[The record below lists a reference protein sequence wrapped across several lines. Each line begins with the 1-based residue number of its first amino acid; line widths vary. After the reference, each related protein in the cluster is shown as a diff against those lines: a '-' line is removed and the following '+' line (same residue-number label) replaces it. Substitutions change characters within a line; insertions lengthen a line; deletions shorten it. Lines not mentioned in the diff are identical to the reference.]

1 MNTLKVVRAIAVG
14 TAVLAGILSVLI
26 IIFAGTALE
35 MGVTDEQFLFNVIIF
50 LISTLYWLA
59 VDALIRR
66 DEADTEAMRK
76 IHQTTFNQAAV
87 LMIISI
93 IGTLSLVFL

>member
-14 TAVLAGILSVLI
+14 TAVLAGIISVLI
-26 IIFAGTALE
+26 IIFAGKALE

-59 VDALIRR
+59 VDAIIRR
-66 DEADTEAMRK
+66 DEADTEAMKK

>member
-1 MNTLKVVRAIAVG
+1 MNTLKVVRAIAVVTSVVAG
-14 TAVLAGILSVLI
+14 VLSIFILV
-26 IIFAGTALE
+26 FTGTALK
-35 MGVTDEQFLFNVIIF
+35 MGVTDEQFLVTIIVF

-66 DEADTEAMRK
+66 DAAETEAMRK

>member
-26 IIFAGTALE
+26 IIFAGKALE
-35 MGVTDEQFLFNVIIF
+35 MGVTDEQFLFTVIIF

-59 VDALIRR
+59 VDAIIRR

>member
-1 MNTLKVVRAIAVG
+1 
-14 TAVLAGILSVLI
+14 
-26 IIFAGTALE
+26 
-35 MGVTDEQFLFNVIIF
+35 MGVTDEQFLVTIIVF

-66 DEADTEAMRK
+66 DEAETEAMRK

>member
-1 MNTLKVVRAIAVG
+1 MNTLKVVRGIAVG
-14 TAVLAGILSVLI
+14 TALLAGILSVLI
-26 IIFAGTALE
+26 IIFAGKALE
-35 MGVTDEQFLFNVIIF
+35 MGVTDNQFLGTVIIF

-93 IGTLSLVFL
+93 IGTLSLIFL

>member
-1 MNTLKVVRAIAVG
+1 MNTLKVVRGIAVG
-14 TAVLAGILSVLI
+14 TALLAGILSVLI
-26 IIFAGTALE
+26 IMFAGTALE
-35 MGVTDEQFLFNVIIF
+35 MGVTDEQFLFTVIIF

-66 DEADTEAMRK
+66 DEADTERMRK

>member
-59 VDALIRR
+59 VDAIIRR
-66 DEADTEAMRK
+66 DEAETEAMKK

>member
-1 MNTLKVVRAIAVG
+1 MNTLKVVRGIAVG
-14 TAVLAGILSVLI
+14 TALLAGILSVLI
-26 IIFAGTALE
+26 IIFAGKALE
-35 MGVTDEQFLFNVIIF
+35 MGVTDNQFLGTVIIF

-66 DEADTEAMRK
+66 DEAETEAMRK

-93 IGTLSLVFL
+93 IGTLSLLFL

>member
-1 MNTLKVVRAIAVG
+1 MNTLKLVRAIAVG
-14 TAVLAGILSVLI
+14 TALLAGILSVFMI
-26 IIFAGTALE
+26 VFTETALD
-35 MGVTDEQFLFNVIIF
+35 MGVTDEQFLITVIVF

-66 DEADTEAMRK
+66 DEAESEAMKK

-93 IGTLSLVFL
+93 LGTISLVFL

>member
-1 MNTLKVVRAIAVG
+1 MNTLKVVRGIAVG
-14 TAVLAGILSVLI
+14 TALLAGILSVLI
-26 IIFAGTALE
+26 IMFAGTALE
-35 MGVTDEQFLFNVIIF
+35 MGVTDNQFLVTVIIF

-66 DEADTEAMRK
+66 DEADTEAMKK

-93 IGTLSLVFL
+93 IGALSLVFL

>member
-26 IIFAGTALE
+26 IIFAGKALE

-59 VDALIRR
+59 VDAIIRR
-66 DEADTEAMRK
+66 DEADTEAMKK

-87 LMIISI
+87 LMIICI

>member
-1 MNTLKVVRAIAVG
+1 MNTLKVVRGIAVG
-14 TAVLAGILSVLI
+14 TALLAGILSVLI
-26 IIFAGTALE
+26 IMFAGTALE
-35 MGVTDEQFLFNVIIF
+35 MGVTDNQFLVTVIIF

-66 DEADTEAMRK
+66 DEADTEAMKK

>member
-1 MNTLKVVRAIAVG
+1 MNTLKLVRAIAVG
-14 TAVLAGILSVLI
+14 TALLAGILSVFMI
-26 IIFAGTALE
+26 VFTKTALD
-35 MGVTDEQFLFNVIIF
+35 MGVTDEQFLVTVIVF

-66 DEADTEAMRK
+66 DAAETEAMKK

-93 IGTLSLVFL
+93 LGTLSLVFL

>member
-14 TAVLAGILSVLI
+14 TALLAGILSVFMI
-26 IIFAGTALE
+26 VFTKTALN
-35 MGVTDEQFLFNVIIF
+35 MGITDEQFLVTVIVF

-66 DEADTEAMRK
+66 DAAETEAMKK

-87 LMIISI
+87 LMIICI
-93 IGTLSLVFL
+93 IGTISLVFL

>member
-1 MNTLKVVRAIAVG
+1 MNTLKLVRAIAVG
-14 TAVLAGILSVLI
+14 TALLAGILSVLI

-66 DEADTEAMRK
+66 DEADTEAMK
-76 IHQTTFNQAAV
+76 NIHQTTFNQAAV

-93 IGTLSLVFL
+93 IGTLFLVFL

>member
-14 TAVLAGILSVLI
+14 TALLAGILSVLI

-35 MGVTDEQFLFNVIIF
+35 MGVTDEQFLFTVIIF

-59 VDALIRR
+59 VDAIIRK
-66 DEADTEAMRK
+66 DEADTEAMKK

>member
-1 MNTLKVVRAIAVG
+1 MNTLKLVRAIAVG
-14 TAVLAGILSVLI
+14 TALLAGILSVFMI
-26 IIFAGTALE
+26 VFTKTALD
-35 MGVTDEQFLFNVIIF
+35 MGVTDEQFLITVIVF

-66 DEADTEAMRK
+66 DAAETEAMKK

-87 LMIISI
+87 LMIICI
-93 IGTLSLVFL
+93 IGTISLVFL

>member
-14 TAVLAGILSVLI
+14 TAVLAGIISVLI
-26 IIFAGTALE
+26 IIFAGKALE

-87 LMIISI
+87 LMIICI

>member
-14 TAVLAGILSVLI
+14 TSVVAGVLSIFILV
-26 IIFAGTALE
+26 FTGTALK
-35 MGVTDEQFLFNVIIF
+35 MGVTDEQFLVTIIVF

-66 DEADTEAMRK
+66 DAAETEAMRK

>member
-1 MNTLKVVRAIAVG
+1 MNTLKLVRAIAVG
-14 TAVLAGILSVLI
+14 TALLAGILSVLI
-26 IIFAGTALE
+26 IMFAGTALE
-35 MGVTDEQFLFNVIIF
+35 MGVTDEQFLFTVIIF

-59 VDALIRR
+59 VDAIIRR
-66 DEADTEAMRK
+66 DEAETEAMKK

>member
-1 MNTLKVVRAIAVG
+1 MNTLKVVRGIAVG
-14 TAVLAGILSVLI
+14 TALLAGILSVLI
-26 IIFAGTALE
+26 IIFAGKALE
-35 MGVTDEQFLFNVIIF
+35 MGVTDNQFLGTVIIF

-66 DEADTEAMRK
+66 DEADTEAMKK

-93 IGTLSLVFL
+93 IGTLFLVFL

>member
-1 MNTLKVVRAIAVG
+1 MNTLKIVRAIAVG
-14 TAVLAGILSVLI
+14 TALVAGVLSTYILLST
-26 IIFAGTALE
+26 GTALE
-35 MGVTDEQFLFNVIIF
+35 IGVTDEQFLVTIIVF

-66 DEADTEAMRK
+66 DEAYTEAMKK

>member
-1 MNTLKVVRAIAVG
+1 MNTLKVVRGIAVG
-14 TAVLAGILSVLI
+14 TALLAGILSVLI
-26 IIFAGTALE
+26 IIFAGKALE
-35 MGVTDEQFLFNVIIF
+35 MGVTDNQFLGTVIIF

-59 VDALIRR
+59 VDAIIRR
-66 DEADTEAMRK
+66 DEADTEAMKK

-87 LMIISI
+87 LMIICI

>member
-1 MNTLKVVRAIAVG
+1 
-14 TAVLAGILSVLI
+14 
-26 IIFAGTALE
+26 
-35 MGVTDEQFLFNVIIF
+35 
-50 LISTLYWLA
+50 LYWLA

>member
-1 MNTLKVVRAIAVG
+1 MKTLKVVRAIAVG
-14 TAVLAGILSVLI
+14 TALLAGIISVLI
-26 IIFAGTALE
+26 IIFAGKALE
-35 MGVTDEQFLFNVIIF
+35 MGVTDNQFLVTVIIF

-66 DEADTEAMRK
+66 DEADTEAMKK

>member
-1 MNTLKVVRAIAVG
+1 MNTLKLVRGIAVG
-14 TAVLAGILSVLI
+14 TALLAGILSVLI
-26 IIFAGTALE
+26 IIFAGKALE
-35 MGVTDEQFLFNVIIF
+35 MGVTDNQFLGTVIIF

-87 LMIISI
+87 LMILSI

>member
-1 MNTLKVVRAIAVG
+1 MNTLKLVRAIAVG
-14 TAVLAGILSVLI
+14 TALLAGILSVLI
-26 IIFAGTALE
+26 IMFAGTALE
-35 MGVTDEQFLFNVIIF
+35 MGVTDEQFLVTIIVF
-50 LISTLYWLA
+50 FISTLYWLA

-66 DEADTEAMRK
+66 DAAETEAMKK

-87 LMIISI
+87 LMIICI

>member
-14 TAVLAGILSVLI
+14 TAVLAGIISVLI

-59 VDALIRR
+59 VDAIIRR
-66 DEADTEAMRK
+66 DEADTEAIKK